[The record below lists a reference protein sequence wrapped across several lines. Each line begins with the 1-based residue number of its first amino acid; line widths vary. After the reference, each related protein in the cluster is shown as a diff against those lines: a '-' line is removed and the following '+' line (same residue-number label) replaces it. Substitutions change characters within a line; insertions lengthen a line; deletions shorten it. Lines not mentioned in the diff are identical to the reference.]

1 MKKNIKMMTV
11 GVNTLV
17 GVIAAFTAVTAVAEP
32 LPVPRAHDILPGA
45 SSCGIGPFG
54 QTNKAG
60 QYNPYCKTLTDAE
73 KCLALIKNNMNSEGV
88 LSKVYGDNEIETQ
101 KTAYCLEHFKAEL
114 LSDN

>member
-11 GVNTLV
+11 GVNTIV
-17 GVIAAFTAVTAVAEP
+17 GAIAAFTAVTAVAEP
-32 LPVPRAHDILPGA
+32 LPVPRAHDILPAAAGCA
-45 SSCGIGPFG
+45 IGPFG

-60 QYNPYCKTLTDAE
+60 QYNPHCQTLTDAE
-73 KCLALIKNNMNSEGV
+73 KCLALIKRNMSSEGV
-88 LSKVYGDNEIETQ
+88 LSKVYGEIETQ